1 MKFFSLRWKI
11 SGILVLS
18 NLILGIIIVLIV
30 NRTVSENLSKELI
43 ERGRTIA
50 LNLAQYSAEQILEED
65 VVGLRQLITGSLNFE
80 SVAYILIHTSENEV
94 LVDTYNEDIPH
105 ELLENT
111 KNGEDVDKSP
121 ELVYISEADIEC
133 FDIWEP
139 VEEGYLGYIRIGMR
153 KDYIDQSVYET
164 NLILI
169 AAILGVTLL
178 GIIIVLF
185 LANRIIK
192 PILYLTARAD
202 DISKGELEEKVSVGT
217 KDEIESL
224 AQALER
230 LRESV
235 KIALDRLKKQ
245 QTLRM

>member
-1 MKFFSLRWKI
+1 MKFLSLRWNI

-18 NLILGIIIVLIV
+18 NLFLGLIIVFIV
-30 NRTVSENLSKELI
+30 NQTVSENLSKELI

-65 VVGLRQLITGSLNFE
+65 VVGLRQLITGSLSFE
-80 SVAYILIHTSENEV
+80 SVAYILIQTEEDSI
-94 LVDTYNEDIPH
+94 LVDTYNGDIPQ
-105 ELLENT
+105 ELLQ
-111 KNGEDVDKSP
+111 KLKSSVDLEKPP
-121 ELVYISEADIEC
+121 ELVYISESDMEC

-139 VEEGYLGYIRIGMR
+139 VEEGYLGHIRIGMK
-153 KDYIDQSVYET
+153 KDYIDQSIYET

-169 AAILGVTLL
+169 STIFGITLL

-185 LANRIIK
+185 LANKIIK

-217 KDEIESL
+217 NDEIESL
-224 AQALER
+224 GQALER

>member
-1 MKFFSLRWKI
+1 MKFLSLRWKI

-18 NLILGIIIVLIV
+18 NLILGLIIVIIV
-30 NRTVSENLSKELI
+30 NQTVSENLSKELI

-50 LNLAQYSAEQILEED
+50 LNLAQYSAEQIMDED
-65 VVGLRQLITGSLNFE
+65 VVGLRQLITGSLSFE
-80 SVAYILIHTSENEV
+80 SVAYILIQSSEDSV
-94 LVDTYNEDIPH
+94 LVDTYNGDIPQ
-105 ELLENT
+105 ELLQKSNS
-111 KNGEDVDKSP
+111 NVDLDKLP
-121 ELVYISEADIEC
+121 ELVYIREADMEC

-139 VEEGYLGYIRIGMR
+139 VEEGDLGYIRIGM
-153 KDYIDQSVYET
+153 KKAYIDELVYQT

-169 AAILGVTLL
+169 SAIFGITLL
-178 GIIIVLF
+178 GILVVLF

-217 KDEIESL
+217 NDEIESL
-224 AQALER
+224 GQALER

>member
-1 MKFFSLRWKI
+1 VKFISLRWKI

-18 NLILGIIIVLIV
+18 NLILGLIIVLIV

-65 VVGLRQLITGSLNFE
+65 VVGLRQLITGSLSFE
-80 SVAYILIHTSENEV
+80 SVAYILIQTSEDSI
-94 LVDTYNEDIPH
+94 LVDTYNGDIPP
-105 ELLENT
+105 ELLGRSKEGINL
-111 KNGEDVDKSP
+111 EESP
-121 ELVYISEADIEC
+121 ELVYISRADIEC
-133 FDIWEP
+133 FDIWQP
-139 VEEGYLGYIRIGMR
+139 VEEGYLGYIRIGMK
-153 KDYIDQSVYET
+153 KDYIDQSVYHT

-169 AAILGVTLL
+169 SAIFGITLL
-178 GIIIVLF
+178 GIVVVLF

-202 DISKGELEEKVSVGT
+202 DISKGELEEKVRVST
-217 KDEIESL
+217 NDEIESL

>member
-1 MKFFSLRWKI
+1 VKFLSLRWKI
-11 SGILVLS
+11 SGILVFS
-18 NLILGIIIVLIV
+18 NLILGLIIVIIV
-30 NRTVSENLSKELI
+30 NRTVSENLSRELI

-65 VVGLRQLITGSLNFE
+65 VVGLRQLITGSLSFE
-80 SVAYILIHTSENEV
+80 SVAYILIETSEDSV
-94 LVDTYNEDIPH
+94 LVDTYNGDIPP
-105 ELLENT
+105 ELLEQS
-111 KNGEDVDKSP
+111 KEDLDLEKPP
-121 ELVYISEADIEC
+121 ELVYISSAEIEC

-139 VEEGYLGYIRIGMR
+139 VEEGYLGYIRIGMK
-153 KDYIDQSVYET
+153 KDYIDQSIYQT

-169 AAILGVTLL
+169 SAIFGITLL
-178 GIIIVLF
+178 GIVVVLF

-202 DISKGELEEKVSVGT
+202 DISKGELEEKVTVST
-217 KDEIESL
+217 NDEIDSL

>member
-1 MKFFSLRWKI
+1 MKFLSLRWKI
-11 SGILVLS
+11 SGILVFS
-18 NLILGIIIVLIV
+18 NLILGLIIVLIV

-65 VVGLRQLITGSLNFE
+65 VVGLRQLITGSLSFE
-80 SVAYILIHTSENEV
+80 SVAYILIHTSEDSI
-94 LVDTYNEDIPH
+94 LVDTYNRDIPQ
-105 ELLENT
+105 ELNQTSIDEVDLE
-111 KNGEDVDKSP
+111 KPPK
-121 ELVYISEADIEC
+121 LVYISEADMEV
-133 FDIWEP
+133 FDIWQP
-139 VEEGYLGYIRIGMR
+139 VEEGYLGFIRIGMK
-153 KDYIDQSVYET
+153 KDYIDQSIYET

-169 AAILGVTLL
+169 SAILGITLV
-178 GIIIVLF
+178 GIIVVLF
-185 LANRIIK
+185 LANRIVK
-192 PILYLTARAD
+192 PILYLTTRAD
-202 DISKGELEEKVSVGT
+202 DISKGELEEKVQVGRN
-217 KDEIESL
+217 DEIESL

>member
-1 MKFFSLRWKI
+1 VKFLSLRWKI
-11 SGILVLS
+11 SGILVFS
-18 NLILGIIIVLIV
+18 NLILGLIIVIIV
-30 NRTVSENLSKELI
+30 NRTVSENLSRELI

-65 VVGLRQLITGSLNFE
+65 VVGLRQLITGSLSFE
-80 SVAYILIHTSENEV
+80 SVEYILIETSEDSV
-94 LVDTYNEDIPH
+94 LVDTYNGDIPP
-105 ELLENT
+105 ELLEQS
-111 KNGEDVDKSP
+111 KEDLDLEKPP
-121 ELVYISEADIEC
+121 ELVYISSAEIEC

-139 VEEGYLGYIRIGMR
+139 VEEGYLGYIRIGMK
-153 KDYIDQSVYET
+153 KDYIDQSIYQT

-169 AAILGVTLL
+169 SAIFGITLL
-178 GIIIVLF
+178 GIVVVLF

-202 DISKGELEEKVSVGT
+202 DISKGELEEKVSVST
-217 KDEIESL
+217 NDEIDSL

>member
-1 MKFFSLRWKI
+1 MKFISLRWKI

-18 NLILGIIIVLIV
+18 NLILGLIIVLIV

-50 LNLAQYSAEQILEED
+50 LNLAQYSAEQILDED
-65 VVGLRQLITGSLNFE
+65 VVGLRQLITGSLSFE
-80 SVAYILIHTSENEV
+80 SVEYILIQTSEDSI
-94 LVDTYNEDIPH
+94 LVDTYNGDIPP
-105 ELLENT
+105 ELLGKSKEGINL
-111 KNGEDVDKSP
+111 EESP
-121 ELVYISEADIEC
+121 ELVYISRVDIEC
-133 FDIWEP
+133 FDIWQP
-139 VEEGYLGYIRIGMR
+139 VEEGYLGYIRIGMK
-153 KDYIDQSVYET
+153 KDYIDQSVYQT

-169 AAILGVTLL
+169 SAIFGITLL
-178 GIIIVLF
+178 GILVVLF

-202 DISKGELEEKVSVGT
+202 DISKGELEEKVRVNT
-217 KDEIESL
+217 NDEIESL

>member
-1 MKFFSLRWKI
+1 MKFISLRWKI

-18 NLILGIIIVLIV
+18 NLILGLIIVLIV

-50 LNLAQYSAEQILEED
+50 LNLAQYSAEQILDED
-65 VVGLRQLITGSLNFE
+65 VVGLRQLITGSLSFE
-80 SVAYILIHTSENEV
+80 SVEYILIQTSEDSI
-94 LVDTYNEDIPH
+94 LVDTYNGDIPP
-105 ELLENT
+105 ELL
-111 KNGEDVDKSP
+111 GKSKESINLEEPP
-121 ELVYISEADIEC
+121 ELVYISRVDIEC
-133 FDIWEP
+133 FDIWQP
-139 VEEGYLGYIRIGMR
+139 VEEGYLGYIRIGMK
-153 KDYIDQSVYET
+153 KDYIDQSVYKT

-169 AAILGVTLL
+169 SAIFGITLL
-178 GIIIVLF
+178 GILVVLF

-202 DISKGELEEKVSVGT
+202 DISKGELEEKVSVNT
-217 KDEIESL
+217 NDEIERL